1 MRTLLLDKAR
11 QRGPVGHRD
20 DVRAVRDLVPRRV
33 RIAIDGDRLD
43 AEPLQRDDD
52 FLAELAAAEQH
63 DAGGGR
69 GERGADVHGGI

>member
-1 MRTLLLDKAR
+1 MGTLVLDEAR

-33 RIAIDGDRLD
+33 CIAVDGDGLD

-52 FLAELAAAEQH
+52 LLAELAAAEQH
-63 DAGGGR
+63 DARRR
-69 GERGADVHGGI
+69 G